1 MTARSV
7 PAKLAPL
14 VEELELRQPKVVTKA
29 LLSQIIEDAG
39 LTLSPGD
46 VAHRLQQQGWLLSL
60 RTRDAWEFAPAS
72 RAGRIGSGDPLIE
85 LRATLMHRPDLP
97 VAIAY
102 ESAAWLHGFHRRPP
116 EKEVIALPS
125 RVLPPP
131 ALREFRITRCWG
143 RLGPLWLDELPTWRI
158 ETLLVLMGERPSAY
172 RAWPTV
178 LEWLPEAAQRA
189 DSDLILSELTDRR
202 PPTWAR
208 TGYILEAGGRR
219 DIASQVLDRISPS
232 LQGPYYLG
240 PRTAPGIF
248 SSRWKVRNSI
258 LRHAAGRQ

>member
-1 MTARSV
+1 LG
-7 PAKLAPL
+7 PAEA
-14 VEELELRQPKVVTKA
+14 
-29 LLSQIIEDAG
+29 
-39 LTLSPGD
+39 
-46 VAHRLQQQGWLLSL
+46 AHRLQQQGWLLSL
-60 RTRDAWEFAPAS
+60 KTRDAWEFAPAS

-102 ESAAWLHGFHRRPP
+102 ESAAWLHRFPRRPP

-131 ALREFRITRCWG
+131 ALSEFRITRCWG

-189 DSDLILSELTDRR
+189 DSDLILRELTDRR

-258 LRHAAGRQ
+258 LRHSAGRQ